1 VLPRSYYFDKLQHC
15 RTGGPAPGQQ
25 QLDSWQ

>member
-1 VLPRSYYFDKLQHC
+1 VLLRSYYFDKLQHC

-25 QLDSWQ
+25 LDSWQ